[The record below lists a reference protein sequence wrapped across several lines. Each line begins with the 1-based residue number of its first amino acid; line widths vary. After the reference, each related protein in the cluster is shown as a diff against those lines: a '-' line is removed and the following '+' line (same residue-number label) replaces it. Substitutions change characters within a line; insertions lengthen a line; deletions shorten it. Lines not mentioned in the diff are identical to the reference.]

1 MQSSHSRAMDRR
13 VYLKKGLLMLL
24 ATALLIIGLLLV
36 VYSADRLVF
45 AASILCRLTGV
56 PPVVIGMTVV
66 SVGTSLPEI
75 IVSVTASLHG
85 QLDLAVGTAIG
96 SNIVNILLILGLAA
110 LLHPFRVHS
119 DVLRRELPLMLIVS
133 LLAGCVFYD
142 GVLSYSD
149 GIFLLALAVIW
160 LLYSVKIARLA
171 EKQGQDSLTREQVAE
186 LPREGTLPVAL
197 LWLGVALIIMPMATR
212 MVVDN
217 ATVLANYFA
226 ISELTIGLTV
236 IAIGT
241 SLPEL
246 ATAIAGA
253 RKGEDD
259 IAIGN
264 IIGSNIFNIAIV
276 MGLPAL
282 ITPGPFNPLAFSRD
296 YGVMLLVSVIF
307 ALLCWRRQRQIGKGA
322 GALLT
327 GGFIPGFDFQ
337 KAGKEVLEIEREGLA
352 QLDQYINQDFSL
364 ACEKMFYC
372 AGKVVVMGMG
382 KSGHIGRKMAAT
394 FASTGTSSFFV
405 HPGEAA
411 HGDLGMVT
419 PQDIVIALSNSGES
433 NEILALIPVLKRLQ
447 VPLICMTSRPE
458 SSMARAADIHL
469 CVKVP
474 KEACPLGLAP
484 TSSTTAAL
492 VMGDALAVALLEA
505 RGFTPEDFA
514 LSHPGGALGRKLLL
528 RVNDIMHTG
537 DEIPHVSKEAS
548 LRDALLEI
556 TRKNLGMTVVCDDLM
571 KIQGIFTDGDLRRV
585 FDMGVDVRTL
595 GIADVMTP
603 GGIRVRPGTLA
614 VDVLNLMQSR
624 HITSVMVADG
634 DQLLGVVH
642 MHDLLRA
649 GVV

>member
-1 MQSSHSRAMDRR
+1 MSQ
-13 VYLKKGLLMLL
+13 
-24 ATALLIIGLLLV
+24 I
-36 VYSADRLVF
+36 
-45 AASILCRLTGV
+45 
-56 PPVVIGMTVV
+56 
-66 SVGTSLPEI
+66 
-75 IVSVTASLHG
+75 
-85 QLDLAVGTAIG
+85 
-96 SNIVNILLILGLAA
+96 
-110 LLHPFRVHS
+110 
-119 DVLRRELPLMLIVS
+119 EL
-133 LLAGCVFYD
+133 
-142 GVLSYSD
+142 
-149 GIFLLALAVIW
+149 
-160 LLYSVKIARLA
+160 
-171 EKQGQDSLTREQVAE
+171 Q
-186 LPREGTLPVAL
+186 
-197 LWLGVALIIMPMATR
+197 
-212 MVVDN
+212 
-217 ATVLANYFA
+217 
-226 ISELTIGLTV
+226 
-236 IAIGT
+236 
-241 SLPEL
+241 
-246 ATAIAGA
+246 
-253 RKGEDD
+253 
-259 IAIGN
+259 
-264 IIGSNIFNIAIV
+264 
-276 MGLPAL
+276 
-282 ITPGPFNPLAFSRD
+282 
-296 YGVMLLVSVIF
+296 
-307 ALLCWRRQRQIGKGA
+307 
-322 GALLT
+322 
-327 GGFIPGFDFQ
+327 PGFDFQ
-337 KAGKEVLEIEREGLA
+337 KAGKDVLEIEREGLA
-352 QLDQYINQDFSL
+352 QLDQYINQDFTL
-364 ACEKMFYC
+364 ACEKIFTC

-394 FASTGTSSFFV
+394 FASTGTSAFFV

-419 PQDIVIALSNSGES
+419 PQDVVIALSNSGES

-458 SSMARAADIHL
+458 SSMGRAADIHL

-537 DEIPHVSKEAS
+537 DEIPHVSKTAS
-548 LRDALLEI
+548 LREGLLEI
-556 TRKNLGMTVVCDDLM
+556 TRKNLGMTVVCDDQM

-614 VDVLNLMQSR
+614 VEVLNLMQSR